1 MKVKSVTH
9 LHLPEA
15 VPVYDLTVTGT
26 ENFKLAA
33 GPFVHNSKD
42 VSDALAGVVY
52 GLTMRRE
59 LWALH
64 GVSAITMPTSIKRS
78 MQAEKENKLSTQV

>member
-1 MKVKSVTH
+1 MRVLQVESFKSPV
-9 LHLPEA
+9 P
-15 VPVYDLTVTGT
+15 VPVYDLTVPGT
-26 ENFKLAA
+26 ENFKLAS
-33 GPFVHNSKD
+33 GPVVHNSKD

-64 GVSAITMPTSIKRS
+64 GVPAMSLPKSIKRS
-78 MQAEKENKLSTQV
+78 MDTEKKDKLTTEV